1 MFQLGLPASLE
12 VLNRAIRGESGG
24 IPKPDWF
31 LHAKLVLEGTQ
42 RRSGVVGPVTPG
54 ASGQAVLTKA
64 PLMSIDD

>member
-42 RRSGVVGPVTPG
+42 RRRCVVGPVTPG

-64 PLMSIDD
+64 ALMSIDT

>member
-24 IPKPDWF
+24 IPKPDRF
-31 LHAKLVLEGTQ
+31 LHTKLVLEGTQ
-42 RRSGVVGPVTPG
+42 RRRGVVCPVTPG

-64 PLMSIDD
+64 ALMSIDD